1 MAASRSRRHNAG
13 NKIAKLLDEE
23 EDDFYKTS
31 YGGFQDEEDDNEY
44 VQKDEE
50 EDVVDSDFSI
60 DEQDEP
66 VSDQEEAPDK
76 KRKRGGV
83 NTKAYKEP
91 AKPTPV
97 KKDAK
102 PSTTLHKKRAGGGV
116 VKRRVRPRFTVQ
128 DSGRKS
134 IRTSTAIKTQAT
146 KIRLKEL
153 DDARK
158 RKKKKVRVEDYMPSQ
173 EELLEEAKITE
184 EENIKSLEKF
194 QKMELEKKKTRP
206 TKRVFTGPTI
216 RYHSMTMPVMRKPT
230 RTTTLPHDPNDPAAK
245 CERTFVTIENDFND
259 KAFHAIFRPKRVPK
273 NSSGICPITRLP
285 ARYFD
290 PVTQQPYYSIQA
302 FKILREAYYMQLEQ
316 QSSGNEPPELAK
328 WMEWRKLVKENR
340 QKAAS
345 SKLNILKD

>member
-1 MAASRSRRHNAG
+1 MAATRSRRHNAG

-31 YGGFQDEEDDNEY
+31 YGGFQDEEGDKEY

-66 VSDQEEAPDK
+66 VSDQEDAPDK

-91 AKPTPV
+91 AKPAI
-97 KKDAK
+97 KKETKAS
-102 PSTTLHKKRAGGGV
+102 PALHKKRGGGGV
-116 VKRRVRPRFTVQ
+116 VKRRVRPRFTVL

-158 RKKKKVRVEDYMPSQ
+158 RKKKKVRVEDYMPTQ

-216 RYHSMTMPVMRKPT
+216 RYHSLTMPVLRNMPT
-230 RTTTLPHDPNDPAAK
+230 RTTTIQPNDPNNAIGK

-259 KAFHAIFRPKRVPK
+259 KAFHAIFRPKRAPK
-273 NSSGICPITRLP
+273 TSSGICPITRLP

-316 QSSGNEPPELAK
+316 QCSISEQPELAK

-340 QKAAS
+340 QKAATAV
-345 SKLNILKD
+345 KNVNL